1 MGSNPRAAHSFAPLD
16 EFAPDRVTVEV
27 AMEGVA
33 LTPNSG
39 KLMKVVWTRGSGCSE
54 LARLLSPDEPE
65 RVSGDLGEAC
75 IDIRAD
81 LLVARKFP
89 GSFDLVNVVVPL
101 DFEPEKVSRV
111 VSAVAGGPHSQLAAE
126 TASRVAIALDVG
138 VEMVSAIPP
147 GGDEKEGT
155 GLLDQIRASVPGM
168 AGRLIE
174 VEGVAELVE
183 TLDEGTLLVLGAP
196 GGSWLQRAMTG
207 PGARLRS
214 RAPAGAVMVRSA
226 PDRVFRWMGEPV
238 FVGPLRQAD
247 DTLRL
252 HPQKVLAV
260 ADQGRLIGLVRREHL
275 MGAGDEAVSSV
286 MEEALSARVDE
297 TIAEARQLEPTFG
310 RDPIPVTDHDEH
322 LVGGLS
328 LPSA

>member
-1 MGSNPRAAHSFAPLD
+1 MTYGDGVGDGLQGPAHPIAI
-16 EFAPDRVTVEV
+16 T
-27 AMEGVA
+27 EGVA
-33 LTPNSG
+33 ALTPKPG

-54 LARLLSPDEPE
+54 LAKLLSMTEPE

-75 IDIRAD
+75 IDRRAD

-101 DFEPEKVSRV
+101 DFESEKVGRV
-111 VSAVAGGPHSQLAAE
+111 VSAVAGGPHSLLAAE
-126 TASRVAIALDVG
+126 TASRLAAALRVD

-147 GGDEKEGT
+147 GGDDKEASE
-155 GLLDQIRASVPGM
+155 LLDQIGNEVPGL
-168 AGRLIE
+168 AGRIIE

-183 TLDEGTLLVLGAP
+183 SLDEGTLLVLGAP

-214 RAPAGAVMVRSA
+214 RAPAGAVVVRSA
-226 PDRVFRWMGEPV
+226 PERVFRWMGEPV

-247 DTLRL
+247 DTLRV
-252 HPQKVLAV
+252 HPQGVLAV
-260 ADQGRLIGLVRREHL
+260 ADAGRLIGLVRREHL
-275 MGAGDEAVSSV
+275 ARAGHQAVSSV
-286 MEEALSARVDE
+286 MEEAISARVDE
-297 TIAEARQLEPTFG
+297 TIAEARELEPTFG

-328 LPSA
+328 LPSV